1 MSVQEVIEN
10 GRKYKAHVSPDAQAG
25 AYIIIGPPDVVDQ
38 LGLPEPFA
46 TRLHNIL
53 YERGIMTA
61 KEATR
66 PNVIQGAL
74 QEAYLVDAQKLVE
87 AYFNF
92 EKESVTGGSQ

>member
-1 MSVQEVIEN
+1 MEVKEVNEN
-10 GRKYKAHVSPDAQAG
+10 GRKYKAHVSPDEQAG
-25 AYIIIGPPDVVDQ
+25 AYIKIGPPDVVDE

-53 YERGIMTA
+53 YDRGILTA
-61 KEATR
+61 KEASR

-74 QEAYLVDAQKLVE
+74 QEAYQVDAQKLVE

-92 EKESVTGGSQ
+92 EKETVTGGTQ

>member
-1 MSVQEVIEN
+1 METGEVTEN
-10 GRKYKAHVSPDAQAG
+10 GRKYLAHISPDEQAG
-25 AYIIIGPPDVVDQ
+25 AYIVIGPPNVVDE

-66 PNVIQGAL
+66 PNVVQGAL
-74 QEAYLVDAQKLVE
+74 QEAYQVDAQKLVE

-92 EKESVTGGSQ
+92 ENESVVK